1 MTVSAGGAPTPWAMR
16 TWALIVR
23 WRRWIW
29 LVLGLAGL
37 LLAARAVA
45 GSRAEL
51 FAGIRS
57 LHHVSWIWL
66 GVAAGAEG
74 GAFTALAFA
83 QRRMLH
89 AGGVNVGAG
98 ALARLAVAS
107 QAVGSVLPAGYLV
120 SGVVVLR
127 VLSRRGSA
135 SCSPC
140 GCSRSPACCTS
151 SRSC

>member
-1 MTVSAGGAPTPWAMR
+1 MTVSAGGALTPWAMR

-74 GAFTALAFA
+74 GAFTALALRPA
-83 QRRMLH
+83 AHAPRRRRQRGR
-89 AGGVNVGAG
+89 GRTG
-98 ALARLAVAS
+98 
-107 QAVGSVLPAGYLV
+107 P
-120 SGVVVLR
+120 SGCR
-127 VLSRRGSA
+127 
-135 SCSPC
+135 
-140 GCSRSPACCTS
+140 
-151 SRSC
+151 

>member
-1 MTVSAGGAPTPWAMR
+1 MAVNAGRAPAPWAMR
-16 TWALIVR
+16 TRALIVR

-29 LVLGLAGL
+29 FLVGLAGL

-57 LHHVSWIWL
+57 LSHVSWIWL

-83 QRRMLH
+83 QRRMLRV
-89 AGGVNVGAG
+89 GGVSVGVG

-107 QAVGSVLPAGYLV
+107 QAVGSVLPVGYLTRSYAGLGAFIPLTWDFMVWRGWLV
-120 SGVVVLR
+120 S
-127 VLSRRGSA
+127 
-135 SCSPC
+135 
-140 GCSRSPACCTS
+140 T
-151 SRSC
+151 